1 MRAVLSLLTYIL
13 LVPWVVLFVIVH
25 TLIWLYSLLFDRK
38 GRAMQWACR
47 FWSSSL
53 FVAVPGWKLKVEG
66 AENLDPQRPCV
77 VVINHRSM
85 LDIPVMFNLNYLFKW
100 VSKREVYKIPVFGW
114 VLWERGDI
122 AINRGNAAS
131 TKEMMEKGKAF
142 LANGISVNM
151 FPEGTRSKDGEIH
164 RYKDGAFYLA
174 HDAGV
179 QILPCVMDGT
189 DRLFDGWKL
198 ARCTVRLRLLPPIPA
213 EEVVASEPKELSKRV
228 QAMATDALA
237 EIKAEK

>member
-1 MRAVLSLLTYIL
+1 MRAIVSIITYIL
-13 LVPWVVLFVIVH
+13 LVPWVVLFVAVH
-25 TLIWLYSLLFDRK
+25 TLIWLVSLVFDRD
-38 GRAMQWACR
+38 GRMMQWACR

-53 FVAVPGWKLKVEG
+53 FVAVPGWKLQVEG
-66 AENLDPQRPCV
+66 AENLDPKQRYV

-85 LDIPVMFNLNYLFKW
+85 LDIPVMFNIPYLFKW

-131 TKEMMEKGKAF
+131 TKDMMDKGKYF
-142 LANGISVNM
+142 LDRGICVNI

-174 HDAGV
+174 HEAAAP
-179 QILPCVMDGT
+179 ILPCVMDGT
-189 DRLFDGWKL
+189 DRLFDGWKI
-198 ARCTVRLRLLPPIPA
+198 ARCTVRLRILSPVSA
-213 EEVVASEPKELSKRV
+213 EEVTASEPKQLSKRV
-228 QAMATDALA
+228 QAMAAEVLA
-237 EIKAEK
+237 EMKAGK

>member
-1 MRAVLSLLTYIL
+1 MRAILSVITYIL
-13 LVPWVVLFVIVH
+13 LVPWVILFVIVH
-25 TLIWLYSLLFDRK
+25 TLIWLYCQLFDRN
-38 GRAMQWACR
+38 GRLMQWACR

-53 FVAVPGWKLKVEG
+53 FVAVPGWKLRVEG
-66 AENLDPQRPCV
+66 AENLDPKRAYV

-85 LDIPVMFNLNYLFKW
+85 LDIPVMLNLNYMFKW

-131 TKEMMEKGKAF
+131 TMEMMEKGRVF

-179 QILPCVMDGT
+179 SILPCVMDGT
-189 DRLFDGWKL
+189 DRLFDGWKI
-198 ARCTVRLRLLPPIPA
+198 ARCTVRLRILPPIPA
-213 EEVVASEPKELSKRV
+213 EEVVATEPKVMSKQV
-228 QAMATDALA
+228 QAMAVEVL
-237 EIKAEK
+237 EQMRAEK

>member
-1 MRAVLSLLTYIL
+1 MRAILSLLTYIL

-25 TLIWLYSLLFDRK
+25 TLIWLYSLLFDRE

-66 AENLDPQRPCV
+66 VENLDPKKPCV

-85 LDIPVMFNLNYLFKW
+85 LDIPVMFNIRYLFKW

-189 DRLFDGWKL
+189 DRLFDGWKI
-198 ARCTVRLRLLPPIPA
+198 ARCTVKLRLLPPIPA
-213 EEVVASEPKELSKRV
+213 TEVVASEPKELSKRV
-228 QAMATDALA
+228 QAMATEALA
-237 EIKAEK
+237 EMRAEK

>member
-1 MRAVLSLLTYIL
+1 
-13 LVPWVVLFVIVH
+13 
-25 TLIWLYSLLFDRK
+25 
-38 GRAMQWACR
+38 
-47 FWSSSL
+47 
-53 FVAVPGWKLKVEG
+53 
-66 AENLDPQRPCV
+66 
-77 VVINHRSM
+77 
-85 LDIPVMFNLNYLFKW
+85 
-100 VSKREVYKIPVFGW
+100 
-114 VLWERGDI
+114 
-122 AINRGNAAS
+122 
-131 TKEMMEKGKAF
+131 MMEKGKAF

-189 DRLFDGWKL
+189 DRLFDGWKI

-228 QAMATDALA
+228 QAMAVEALA
-237 EIKAEK
+237 EIKAVK

>member
-38 GRAMQWACR
+38 GRVMQWACR

-179 QILPCVMDGT
+179 QILPCVMDGP
-189 DRLFDGWKL
+189 DRLFDGWKI
-198 ARCTVRLRLLPPIPA
+198 ARCTVRLRLLPPISA
-213 EEVVASEPKELSKRV
+213 EEVVASEPKELSERV
-228 QAMATDALA
+228 QAMSAEALA